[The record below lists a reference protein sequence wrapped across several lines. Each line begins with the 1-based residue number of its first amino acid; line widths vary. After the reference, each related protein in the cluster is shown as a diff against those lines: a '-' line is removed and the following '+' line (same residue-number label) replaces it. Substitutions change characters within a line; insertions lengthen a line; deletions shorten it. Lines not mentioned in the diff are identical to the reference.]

1 MAGGAGSGS
10 EGPTQERY
18 PSIGLVRRE
27 LDRQVH
33 EQGARGVS
41 FDTKAGL
48 LLAFGA
54 ALIGSAPD
62 DPNLVRIISLLF
74 AASALVAAVAAMFPR
89 VGASIGPAELRN
101 KYLMEPP
108 EETELALLDTR
119 IFLYEKDEGRLN
131 SKVFR
136 MKVTV
141 VLLVISVFFLLGA
154 TLVGSAQKVGTN
166 DPPSPGT
173 TGTSRPTATQSR
185 S

>member
-1 MAGGAGSGS
+1 MAGGAAGGS
-10 EGPTQERY
+10 EIEERDRY

-27 LDRQVH
+27 LDRQVL
-33 EQGARGVS
+33 EQGARGAS

-62 DPNLVRIISLLF
+62 HPDFVRIISMLF

-101 KYLMEPP
+101 KYLMEAP
-108 EETELALLDTR
+108 EDTDLALLDTR

-136 MKVTV
+136 MKISVA
-141 VLLVISVFFLLGA
+141 LLVTSVFFLLGA
-154 TLVGSAQKVGTN
+154 TLVGSTQKVGTN

-185 S
+185 P